1 MVASA
6 SSITCI
12 SSYHITL
19 LSLRTVHMDLI
30 MYKTKPDHMSG
41 YRNVVLRPFIATL
54 TYQFGILALP
64 LLLVGKFPCFSSTLT
79 APALGGALIGR
90 DESQS
95 PVGVKRV
102 EDEMFHATRM

>member
-6 SSITCI
+6 SSITCF

-41 YRNVVLRPFIATL
+41 YKNVVLRPFVATL
-54 TYQFGILALP
+54 TYLFGVLATTMTSSRKISLP
-64 LLLVGKFPCFSSTLT
+64 LQH
-79 APALGGALIGR
+79 I
-90 DESQS
+90 DS
-95 PVGVKRV
+95 PSPWWG
-102 EDEMFHATRM
+102 TNW